1 MNIVVGW
8 AYSPNTGCCKGYD
21 QFTTQAQHNMFQV
34 HSLGLYVSENQK
46 MRSHN
51 TATPKQKKNIF
62 NTQGTGFHLLCA
74 SHIQNVKTGPVNPS

>member
-51 TATPKQKKNIF
+51 TATPK
-62 NTQGTGFHLLCA
+62 
-74 SHIQNVKTGPVNPS
+74 